1 MGAIKILFV
10 LGLLILNFIGSI
22 FLLTKLAG
30 GVPFYLEI
38 LYILFAL
45 LVSLIILL
53 GAAFDAKWAWPLATI
68 LFAVNL
74 ANSVCLYLVIG
85 ALLTFV
91 LMVLFNAVGVLTAVF
106 SINDDEDD
114 DFEPVSEPVETY
126 EAEPE
131 PKKKT
136 KKRKR

>member
-114 DFEPVSEPVETY
+114 DFEPVSESVETY

>member
-136 KKRKR
+136 KKRRR